1 MNRTIY
7 KIHEIAVKDFSRKD
21 HHLVFT
27 VRFSKND
34 TLDEFDVPW
43 NMGNVATLVNDILMK
58 IKQRDK
64 IIIEA
69 DSDDVLGNIYITRI
83 YNEEEVEERM
93 LDFFKRLVEKI
104 KSIKHERRTNVFMN
118 MLGDVKHQ
126 KLTL

>member
-7 KIHEIAVKDFSRKD
+7 RIHEIAVKDFVRKEN
-21 HHLVFT
+21 HIVFT
-27 VRFSKND
+27 IRFSKSD

-43 NMGNVATLVNDILMK
+43 NMSNIPALVNDILLK

-69 DSDDVLGNIYITRI
+69 DSDDILGNIYITRI
-83 YNEEEVEERM
+83 SNEEEAEERM
-93 LDFFKRLVEKI
+93 LDFFRRLVEKI
-104 KSIKHERRTNVFMN
+104 KSIKHESRTHVFMN